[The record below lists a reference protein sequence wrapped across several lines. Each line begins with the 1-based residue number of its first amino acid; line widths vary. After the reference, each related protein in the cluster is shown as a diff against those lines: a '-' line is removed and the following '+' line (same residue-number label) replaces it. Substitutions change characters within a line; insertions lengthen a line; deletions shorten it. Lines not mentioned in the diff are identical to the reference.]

1 MKIKN
6 REMEK
11 KFKDAFKKAGME
23 LPAKQEN
30 PVAKESKKNHSQT
43 KPIHSKQRK
52 SDQSVRNKQGDKEV
66 LKNTRGVKSRNQ
78 KYQKRKKQAKYFDDR
93 SPSLAAI
100 RDAYGSSSK
109 DNSENNRAKNQAPE
123 RTLLKA
129 REGSHFEQNPIFSQN
144 GDCSHRTTIDER
156 PCVTQISPG
165 SDIEVQL
172 VIGLDLGTSVTKV
185 IIGDPDQKRFYAV
198 PLSPGSE
205 NPYLISTSIIKD
217 ELHNIIIDTGD
228 SPNALRN
235 IKLDLMESRSNE
247 AIIHLAGYVA
257 QIVRHSIRWFFS
269 AHADDYRG
277 MHLFWTMAMGLPV
290 DSARQP
296 ELESRF
302 RIAAIA
308 GAQAAISQE
317 SIAVVNLG
325 VLVKQVEEDL
335 LNQEVNG
342 VPSCFEELGG
352 DPGVVVVVPEIAAQ
366 VVGLFR
372 SRRWERNKPISFL
385 MDVGAGTVD
394 SAVFSLVDAMQEG
407 KELAFCAF
415 SCNVSELGVIKLHQ
429 DRVDWLQENLP
440 DDLPEREEVVAFLAN
455 LKRFNG
461 ASIAVPGNI
470 DDYINHVEIIRGKSN
485 LDPDRRYKHQL
496 GDKVYQGVLRGAK
509 RKSEGDSAWSSLR
522 TMICGGGARS
532 AFYREYI
539 QGISKNSSFN
549 LQLEVLEKPHNLAAP
564 GLPSTEYDRLS
575 VAYGLAQGTQ
585 WEYRW
590 PESMEEIPYT
600 RKDCIEGFISKD
612 MV

>member
-6 REMEK
+6 REMASK
-11 KFKDAFKKAGME
+11 LKDAFKKAGIE
-23 LPAKQEN
+23 LPTKQEN
-30 PVAKESKKNHSQT
+30 PVAKESTNSHRST
-43 KPIHSKQRK
+43 KPISSKQRK
-52 SDQSVRNKQGDKEV
+52 SDLSVRNKKSNKDV
-66 LKNTRGVKSRNQ
+66 SKNTRRVNTRKQ
-78 KYQKRKKQAKYFDDR
+78 KNTKRKTQAKYFDDGL
-93 SPSLAAI
+93 PSLAAI
-100 RDAYGSSSK
+100 EDAYGSSSK
-109 DNSENNRAKNQAPE
+109 DNPENNRVKSQSPE
-123 RTLLKA
+123 QTILKY
-129 REGSHFEQNPIFSQN
+129 REGFHFEQNPIFLQN
-144 GDCSHRTTIDER
+144 GGDSHRTIIDEL

-172 VIGLDLGTSVTKV
+172 VIGLDLGTSMTKV
-185 IIGDPDQKRFYAV
+185 IIGDPDQKRFFAV
-198 PLSPGSE
+198 PLSPGSD
-205 NPYLISTSIIKD
+205 NPYLISTSILKD
-217 ELHNIIIDTGD
+217 EVHNIIIDTGD

-235 IKLDLMESRSNE
+235 IKLDLMESGSNE

-257 QIVRHSIRWFFS
+257 QIVRHSIRWFLS
-269 AHADDYRG
+269 AHTDDYRG
-277 MHLFWTMAMGLPV
+277 MHLFWTMALGLPV

-317 SIAVVNLG
+317 SIAASNLG
-325 VLVKQVEEDL
+325 VLVKRVEEDL
-335 LNQEVNG
+335 INQQVSG
-342 VPSCFEELGG
+342 TTSCFEELGG

-372 SRRWERNKPISFL
+372 SRRWERQRPISFL

-429 DRVDWLQENLP
+429 DRIDWLQKNLP
-440 DDLPEREEVVAFLAN
+440 KDLPEQEEVVDFLAN
-455 LKRFNG
+455 LKRLNG

-470 DDYINHVEIIRGKSN
+470 DDYINHVEIVRGKSN
-485 LDPDRRYKHQL
+485 LDPDRRYKDQL

-532 AFYREYI
+532 DFYRGYV
-539 QGISKNSSFN
+539 QRISENSSFN
-549 LQLEVLEKPHNLAAP
+549 LQIEVLEKPRNLDAP
-564 GLPSTEYDRLS
+564 GLLPTEYDRLS

-590 PESMEEIPYT
+590 PESMEEIPYA
-600 RKDCIEGFISKD
+600 RKDRIEGFISKD

>member
-1 MKIKN
+1 MMHF
-6 REMEK
+6 RFE
-11 KFKDAFKKAGME
+11 FT
-23 LPAKQEN
+23 
-30 PVAKESKKNHSQT
+30 AKES
-43 KPIHSKQRK
+43 
-52 SDQSVRNKQGDKEV
+52 
-66 LKNTRGVKSRNQ
+66 
-78 KYQKRKKQAKYFDDR
+78 F
-93 SPSLAAI
+93 
-100 RDAYGSSSK
+100 
-109 DNSENNRAKNQAPE
+109 
-123 RTLLKA
+123 
-129 REGSHFEQNPIFSQN
+129 HFEQNPIFKPN
-144 GDCSHRTTIDER
+144 FRDSHRAIIDER

-172 VIGLDLGTSVTKV
+172 VIGLDLGTSMTKV
-185 IIGDPDQKRFYAV
+185 VIGDPDQKRFYAV
-198 PLSPGSE
+198 PLSPESE
-205 NPYLISTSIIKD
+205 NPYLISTSILRD

-228 SPNALRN
+228 SPNVLRN
-235 IKLDLMESRSNE
+235 IKLDLMEKRSNE

-257 QIVRHSIRWFFS
+257 QIVRHSIRWFCS
-269 AHADDYRG
+269 EHADDYRG

-296 ELESRF
+296 ELESHF

-317 SIAVVNLG
+317 SIAIDNLG

-335 LNQEVNG
+335 INQKEKG
-342 VPSCFEELGG
+342 ATSCFEELGG

-366 VVGLFR
+366 MVGLFR

-394 SAVFSLVDAMQEG
+394 SAVFSLVDAMQDG

-415 SCNVSELGVIKLHQ
+415 TCNVSELGVIKLHQ
-429 DRVDWLQENLP
+429 DRIDWLHENLP
-440 DDLPEREEVVAFLAN
+440 EDLPEREAVVAFLAN

-470 DDYINHVEIIRGKSN
+470 DDYINHVEIVRGKSN
-485 LDPDRRYKHQL
+485 LDPDRLYKNKL
-496 GDKVYQGVLRGAK
+496 GDKVYQGVLQGAK

-539 QGISKNSSFN
+539 HGISKNSSFN
-549 LQLEVLEKPHNLAAP
+549 LQLEALEKPNNLDAP
-564 GLPSTEYDRLS
+564 SLPATEYDRLS

-590 PESMEEIPYT
+590 PESMEEIRY
-600 RKDCIEGFISKD
+600 RKKDRVETFISKD
-612 MV
+612 MI

>member
-6 REMEK
+6 REMANK
-11 KFKDAFKKAGME
+11 IRDAFKKAGIV

-30 PVAKESKKNHSQT
+30 PVGKESKKKYSST
-43 KPIHSKQRK
+43 KPINSKPRK
-52 SDQSVRNKQGDKEV
+52 ADQSVRNRQVVSKNANRVKAHKQRNPKP
-66 LKNTRGVKSRNQ
+66 KNQ
-78 KYQKRKKQAKYFDDR
+78 PKYVDDS
-93 SPSLAAI
+93 SPSCAAI
-100 RDAYGSSSK
+100 RDAYGSASK
-109 DNSENNRAKNQAPE
+109 GNPENNKKKCQAPE
-123 RTLLKA
+123 QTIIKA
-129 REGSHFEQNPIFSQN
+129 RSGFDFEPNPIFNQKGS
-144 GDCSHRTTIDER
+144 DSHSTIIDER

-172 VIGLDLGTSVTKV
+172 VIGLDLGTSMTKV

-198 PLSPGSE
+198 PLSSGSE
-205 NPYLISTSIIKD
+205 NPYLISTSTIKD
-217 ELHNIIIDTGD
+217 QRHNIIIDTGD
-228 SPNALRN
+228 FSNALRN
-235 IKLDLMESRSNE
+235 IKLDLMENRSNE

-257 QIVRHSIRWFFS
+257 QIIRHSIRWFLS

-317 SIAVVNLG
+317 SIAVANLG
-325 VLVKQVEEDL
+325 ILVKQVEEDL
-335 LNQEVNG
+335 DNQEVNG
-342 VPSCFEELGG
+342 TPSCFEELGG

-366 VVGLFR
+366 VIGLFR
-372 SRRWERNKPISFL
+372 SRRWESKKPISFL

-415 SCNVSELGVIKLHQ
+415 SCNVSELGVINLHQ
-429 DRVDWLQENLP
+429 DRIDWLQENLP
-440 DDLPEREEVVAFLAN
+440 EDLPEREEVIDFLAN
-455 LKRFNG
+455 LKRFDC
-461 ASIAVPGNI
+461 ASIPVPGNI
-470 DDYINHVEIIRGKSN
+470 DDYINHVEIVRGKSN
-485 LDPDRRYKHQL
+485 LDPDRRYKDQL
-496 GDKVYQGVLRGAK
+496 WNNVYEGVLRAAK
-509 RKSEGDSAWSSLR
+509 RKSEADSAWSSLR

-539 QGISKNSSFN
+539 QRISESSSFN
-549 LQLEVLEKPHNLAAP
+549 LKVEVLEKPNNLDAP

-590 PESMEEIPYT
+590 PESMEEIRYK
-600 RKDCIEGFISKD
+600 RKDRVEGFISKD